1 MKKKKHNR
9 AQGCHG
15 RRAVARSL
23 AIQEVHRRLQ
33 TIRERMSTL
42 LLKLIN
48 QDGPGLRGGVDKDG
62 VQAFSLFDLGN
73 LACGK
78 DRDSTYGKTNF
89 YRLTKEG
96 SAFKKEVDT
105 LCIYLKFP
113 GSGQR
118 ETPCATIRGLQRYL
132 MMLGGKV
139 AAEFREIIEGT
150 FTRVMAGD
158 QSLIEVINAN
168 AVSQAPVQ
176 QAFRE
181 ALAQEPVAPVLDD
194 ACLGKKRERDEI
206 LIDPLAERRL
216 QLEEAEFRLRE
227 REKALEHMNRGMELM
242 DSLQTRQNIDER
254 TKLQFEDHIKN
265 VILSASSHYRP
276 VKAITSGSPAVNETE
291 SLSVSVVAV
300 EMGYK
305 CSDRE
310 IINIGRA
317 MARKYKEKYQRDP
330 PKHKQYVKGN
340 YVPVNSYMERDRGLM
355 EQAVREIMG
364 DASESGS
371 NHS

>member
-1 MKKKKHNR
+1 
-9 AQGCHG
+9 
-15 RRAVARSL
+15 
-23 AIQEVHRRLQ
+23 
-33 TIRERMSTL
+33 MSTL

-139 AAEFREIIEGT
+139 AAEFRDIIEGT

-176 QAFRE
+176 QAFRV
-181 ALAQEPVAPVLDD
+181 ALAQE
-194 ACLGKKRERDEI
+194 
-206 LIDPLAERRL
+206 
-216 QLEEAEFRLRE
+216 
-227 REKALEHMNRGMELM
+227 
-242 DSLQTRQNIDER
+242 
-254 TKLQFEDHIKN
+254 
-265 VILSASSHYRP
+265 
-276 VKAITSGSPAVNETE
+276 
-291 SLSVSVVAV
+291 
-300 EMGYK
+300 
-305 CSDRE
+305 
-310 IINIGRA
+310 
-317 MARKYKEKYQRDP
+317 
-330 PKHKQYVKGN
+330 HKQYVKGN